1 MEVKPLMK
9 IKVFLLLVLVAV
21 GLGLTV
27 YGAFLLHAGF
37 GMFICGLTLAASAL
51 FIEMDLLRNYGKFI
65 YKNIK

>member
-51 FIEMDLLRNYGKFI
+51 FIEMD
-65 YKNIK
+65 

>member
-9 IKVFLLLVLVAV
+9 IKVFVLLVLIAV

-37 GMFICGLTLAASAL
+37 GMIICGLMLAGSAL
-51 FIEMDLLRNYGKFI
+51 FIESD
-65 YKNIK
+65 